1 MFQAAMRRAVQEAAV
16 NPAAAELA
24 HEAGVVRVSF
34 IYQNSVASA
43 ITVIGSSGFP
53 LLDEAAVQAVR
64 NAQFPPQPP
73 DFAGRAD
80 QVQVDVIFR
89 AAATDID
96 GD

>member
-1 MFQAAMRRAVQEAAV
+1 MRRAVQAAAV
-16 NPAAAELA
+16 DPAAAELS

-34 IYQNSVASA
+34 VYQDGVASA

-64 NAQFPPQPP
+64 KAQFPPQPP

-80 QVQVDVIFR
+80 QVVVDVIFR
-89 AAATDID
+89 EAATDID